1 MIDRI
6 RRQFRR
12 LTQPILW
19 RLYKAYLSKTRWFN
33 YDGLSIKVAPSVFH
47 PGLLFSTKILAQFA
61 LNLELKGS
69 KVLELGA
76 GSGLIASLMARE
88 GFLVTASDINPIAV
102 RSILE
107 TKDMNNLE
115 LEVIES
121 DLLKNIPPTIF
132 QYILINPPYFP
143 QEPTNNR
150 EKAFFCGQNFE
161 YFHNLFS
168 TIGTYMQVQSSIF
181 MILSD
186 DCAIE
191 TIQSIAR
198 KHHFTWKL
206 LHEEKVWGET
216 NFIYEI
222 TKDRLTPI

>member
-19 RLYKAYLSKTRWFN
+19 RFYKAYLARTRWFS

-47 PGLLFSTKILAQFA
+47 PGLLFSTKILAKFA
-61 LNLELKGS
+61 LKLELSGT

-76 GSGLIASLMARE
+76 GSGLISSLMARE
-88 GFLVTASDINPIAV
+88 GFLVTATDINPVAV

-107 TKDMNNLE
+107 TKAVNQLE
-115 LEVIES
+115 FEVIES
-121 DLLKNIPPTIF
+121 DLLEQIPLGLF

-143 QEPTNNR
+143 KVPTNDR
-150 EKAFFCGQNFE
+150 ERAFFCGANFE
-161 YFHNLFS
+161 YFHRLFD
-168 TIGTYMQVQSSIF
+168 TIGQYMGEQSVIF

-191 TIQSIAR
+191 TMQEISYKNQF
-198 KHHFTWKL
+198 KWKL
-206 LHEEKVWGET
+206 VHEEKVWGET

-222 TKDRLTPI
+222 TRP